1 MVDNLQKVSFI
12 AQIHNFV
19 RTKAQDAFWNQ
30 GKTFPGH
37 VSKILEN
44 DFIEFTF
51 DATGPFTLPKVQI
64 PQAFS
69 KYHREPTKVG
79 DKGYAVPGD
88 ISIGVSSGQDG
99 STPNMYPRGNLGSLT
114 YHPISNKGWP
124 KKDPDMFLVTAGSK
138 GHTLQSEDG
147 KTTKII
153 DQANNIIDTSANILS
168 HAAQTIQQIAQSG
181 LTHAIINGTFNLVA
195 KNFTVGAPGSS
206 EVSTFDTTN
215 PPTPPTPPQPT
226 SQTIF
231 TVIGNIVASG
241 MMAAAG
247 GMAGAGSPGGPPIA
261 NPPAGAS
268 GEVISSTVATGI
280 AISNT
285 VPMNVTSITLTP
297 GDWDVHGEVWFL
309 GASAA
314 SAFVAGI
321 NNVSATFP
329 NQNVGFSRTQFAG
342 TLASS
347 NILPLRT
354 ARVLITVNTVY
365 YLVAQCNY
373 TAGSATASGCIWAR
387 RH

>member
-19 RTKAQDAFWNQ
+19 RTKAQDAFWNI

-69 KYHREPTKVG
+69 KYHREPTQVG

-114 YHPISNKGWP
+114 YHPLSNKNWP
-124 KKDPDMFLVTAGSK
+124 KRDPNMFLVTGGPS
-138 GHTLQSEDG
+138 GHTTQSQDG
-147 KTTKII
+147 KTTKVI
-153 DQANNIIDTSANILS
+153 DQSNNIVDTSANILS

-181 LTHAIINGTFNLVA
+181 LTHAIVNGTFNLVA
-195 KNFTVGAPGSS
+195 KNFTVGAPGSM
-206 EVSTFDTTN
+206 VADTAS
-215 PPTPPTPPQPT
+215 PPTPPQPT
-226 SQTIF
+226 AQTVF
-231 TVIGNIVASG
+231 SVIGNIVASG
-241 MMAAAG
+241 VMAAAG

-261 NPPAGAS
+261 NPPAGSS
-268 GEVISSTVATGI
+268 GEVISNNVTTGI
-280 AISNT
+280 AMSNT
-285 VPMNVTSITLTP
+285 VPMNITSIILTP
-297 GDWDVHGEVWFL
+297 GDWDVQGEVWIQ
-309 GASAA
+309 GATTLSAA
-314 SAFVAGI
+314 VGAISPT
-321 NNVSATFP
+321 SATFP
-329 NQNVGFSRTQFAG
+329 GSGINTSRAQIAG
-342 TLASS
+342 TLTSTQ
-347 NILPLRT
+347 ILALKSC
-354 ARVLITVNTVY
+354 RVLNTSTITY

-373 TAGSATASGCIWAR
+373 TAGAATAMGNIWAR
-387 RH
+387 RR